1 MDRNSAPRPSITTS
15 ASAVATSWRLR
26 RPSQPI
32 PSAPTSANAPRPI
45 RVLMPMRLAPAAPAN
60 APCGTASA
68 TNDEPR
74 STMKNPTT
82 PATTATMVATVQVF
96 TMKPENIAALPAGP
110 GWPCPRAAGPAD
122 SRQLGEQVEDEDQ
135 GHHEEA
141 DWPAVLSRRPV
152 ETVV

>member
-26 RPSQPI
+26 RPSQPM
-32 PSAPTSANAPRPI
+32 PSAPMSAKTPSPT
-45 RVLMPMRLAPAAPAN
+45 RVLTPMRLAPAAPAN

-82 PATTATMVATVQVF
+82 PPTTAPMVATVEVF
-96 TMKPENIAALPAGP
+96 PMKPANIAALPAGP
-110 GWPCPRAAGPAD
+110 GLPGARAVGPAD
-122 SRQLGEQVEDEDQ
+122 SRPLGGQVEDENQ

-141 DWPAVLSRRPV
+141 DRAAALGR
-152 ETVV
+152 